1 MESPSYGEAQ
11 RPPSQISTS
20 FHLGKPK
27 SRGGGREDGGRVR
40 SLPSTQVRR
49 IPGPKET
56 SEGAGKAINLRGEG
70 RGSEQVTLI

>member
-1 MESPSYGEAQ
+1 MEGPSYGGAQ
-11 RPPSQISTS
+11 RPPSQISSS

-27 SRGGGREDGGRVR
+27 SRKKKRGGGRVR

-49 IPGPKET
+49 LPGPKEI